1 MDLDQI
7 EKLAELREKGLI
19 SEEEYATAKARILR
33 SGEAQSPARVAGDMD
48 NRTYSMLLHFSQFC
62 NFIIPFF
69 GLIVPVAL
77 WLTRRDDPYVDQ
89 QGRVV
94 MNWILSS
101 LIYFVICLVLMLVV
115 IGVFLLIGL
124 GILSIV
130 FTVMGAVR
138 AKDGVIR
145 EYPLSIPFFSVTPNL
160 ADGSD

>member
-1 MDLDQI
+1 MDLERI
-7 EKLAELREKGLI
+7 EKLAELRDKGLI
-19 SEEEYATAKARILR
+19 TEEEYAAEKAKVFR
-33 SGEAQSPARVAGDMD
+33 SGDSQPPAKLAGDMD

-62 NFIIPFF
+62 NFIIPLL

-77 WLTRRDDPYVDQ
+77 WVSKREDPYVDQ

-101 LIYFVICLVLMLVV
+101 FIYFCICLVLMLVV
-115 IGVFLLIGL
+115 IGAFLLIGL

-145 EYPLSIPFFSVTPNL
+145 DYPMSIPFFKVNPIL
-160 ADGSD
+160 EDEA

>member
-1 MDLDQI
+1 MDLERI
-7 EKLAELREKGLI
+7 EKLAELRDKGLI
-19 SEEEYATAKARILR
+19 SEEEYAAEKAKVFR
-33 SGEAQSPARVAGDMD
+33 SGDSQSPAKLAGDMD

-62 NFIIPFF
+62 NFLVPFL

-77 WLTRRDDPYVDQ
+77 WLTRREDPYVDQ

-101 LIYFVICLVLMLVV
+101 LIYFAICIVLTFIVV
-115 IGVFLLIGL
+115 GAFLLVGL

-130 FTVMGAVR
+130 FTVMGAIR

-145 EYPLSIPFFSVTPNL
+145 DYPMSISFLKVTSNHENG
-160 ADGSD
+160 AV

>member
-1 MDLDQI
+1 MDLERI
-7 EKLAELREKGLI
+7 EKLAELRDKGLI
-19 SEEEYATAKARILR
+19 SEEEYATAKAKALR
-33 SGEAQSPARVAGDMD
+33 SGESQSPSKVAGDMD

-62 NFIIPFF
+62 NFILPLL
-69 GLIVPVAL
+69 GLVVPVAL
-77 WLTRRDDPYVDQ
+77 WISRREDPYVDQ

-101 LIYFVICLVLMLVV
+101 IIYFTVCLVLTLIV
-115 IGVFLLIGL
+115 IGAFLLIAL
-124 GILSIV
+124 GIVSIV

-145 EYPLSIPFFSVTPNL
+145 DYPMSIPFFSVTPNL